1 MKKELK
7 PFFTRKQKPKKMK
20 AMNGFDYLIGKK
32 CSYQAEDRDFE
43 CEIIGFNYIT
53 EDKWPYGAYVTIHLK
68 PLDSKS
74 IAKDDLHEMWQ
85 GVALDSISGID
96 N

>member
-1 MKKELK
+1 
-7 PFFTRKQKPKKMK
+7 MK

>member
-1 MKKELK
+1 
-7 PFFTRKQKPKKMK
+7 
-20 AMNGFDYLIGKK
+20 MNGFDYLIGKK
-32 CSYQAEDRDFE
+32 CSYQAADRDFE